1 MAEFTQYAIA
11 GLSNG
16 GIYALI
22 ALGWVLIF
30 NVSGVLN
37 LAQGE
42 FLAWGGLV
50 FAWCQTSTDLPL
62 GLSLLA
68 GIGTGVVIAVALD
81 IVAIRPVR
89 SEDLV
94 PIILVTLGASFVLRE
109 VARIVFGPDALRHD
123 YLIDGDPFIVF
134 GAALLPATIL
144 LWVVVGI
151 ALLALALFFRFT
163 VYGKA
168 MRACS
173 DDLAGA
179 RAVGIN
185 PARMRTLAFAL
196 SGGLAAIGGILIVSS
211 TSMSWEGGTLIGLK
225 GFVAAVFG
233 GLGSYTGAVVGGVT
247 LGLLEAFGA
256 GYVSSEY
263 KDAFALVLL
272 VVLLLIRPQGILGG
286 RVLER

>member
-30 NVSGVLN
+30 NTSGVLN

-42 FLAWGGLV
+42 LLAWGGLV
-50 FAWCQTSTDLPL
+50 FAWCETSTDLPL
-62 GLSLLA
+62 VLSLLA
-68 GIGTGVVIAVALD
+68 GIGAAVGIAIALD
-81 IVAIRPVR
+81 VVAIRPIR
-89 SEDLV
+89 STELV
-94 PIILVTLGASFVLRE
+94 PVILVTLGASFVLRE
-109 VARIVFGPDALRHD
+109 LARIVFGPDALRHD
-123 YLIDGDPFIVF
+123 YLVGGDPIIIF

-144 LWVVVGI
+144 LWVVVAVAVCG
-151 ALLALALFFRFT
+151 LALFFRFT

-168 MRACS
+168 MTACS
-173 DDLAGA
+173 DDVVGA
-179 RAVGIN
+179 RAIGIN

-196 SGGLAAIGGILIVSS
+196 SGALAAIGGILIVSS

-233 GLGSYTGAVVGGVT
+233 GLGSYSGAVVGGVT

-263 KDAFALVLL
+263 KDVFALGLLVLL
-272 VVLLLIRPQGILGG
+272 LLLRPTGILGG
-286 RVLER
+286 RVVEG

>member
-1 MAEFTQYAIA
+1 MAEFTQYAFA

-50 FAWCQTSTDLPL
+50 FAWCETNTDAPFM
-62 GLSLLA
+62 LSLLA
-68 GIGTGVVIAVALD
+68 GVGTGVAIAITLD
-81 IVAIRPVR
+81 VMAIRPVR
-89 SEDLV
+89 SEELV
-94 PIILVTLGASFVLRE
+94 PVILVTLGASFVLRE
-109 VARIVFGPDALRHD
+109 LGRIVFGTEALRHE
-123 YLIDGDPFIVF
+123 YLVSGDPMIIF

-144 LWVVVGI
+144 LWVVVAV

-163 VYGKA
+163 IYGKA

-179 RAVGIN
+179 RSVGIN

-196 SGGLAAIGGILIVSS
+196 AGGLAAIGGILIVSS

-233 GLGSYTGAVVGGVT
+233 GLGSYSGAVVGGVT

-263 KDAFALVLL
+263 KDAFALLLL
-272 VVLLLIRPQGILGG
+272 VALLLVRPQGILGG
-286 RVLER
+286 RVLEH